1 MLKLPPLSLYIH
13 FPWCVKK
20 CPYCDFNSHTKSDNI
35 PANDYVNSLTDDFR
49 SHLGDFQQRK
59 IQSIF
64 LGGGTPSLFP
74 TQKLE
79 VLFKFLYDTRLIASD
94 SEITLE
100 ANPGIVEHGCFY
112 DYKSI
117 GINRISLGVQSFQND
132 KLYSLGRLHN
142 SQNVYDATEAL
153 QKAGFNN
160 FNIDLMHGLPGQS
173 PEDAL
178 FDLQAG
184 INLEPTHVSWYQL
197 TIEPNTA
204 FAVKTPTL
212 PSENILESIEF
223 NGKKLLEQKDY
234 KSYEVSSFSKSKENQ
249 SKHNLN
255 YWQFGDYIGI
265 GAGAHSK
272 ITDIKKRKIRR
283 CWKRKNPKIY
293 LSEKNFP
300 FGQKIISYQNFPYE
314 FMLNSLRLVNGFSI
328 ELFESRTGLSIN
340 VVKPILERAITQKLV
355 IKSGKEYR
363 CTKLGR
369 RFLNDVINLFI

>member
-35 PANDYVNSLTDDFR
+35 PANDYVNSLIDDFE
-49 SHLGDFQQRK
+49 SHLGDFQQRN

-79 VLFKFLYDTRLIASD
+79 ILFKFLYDTRLIASD

-100 ANPGIVEHGCFY
+100 ANPGIIEHGSFY
-112 DYKSI
+112 DYKGI

-142 SQNVYDATEAL
+142 YRDVYDATEAL
-153 QKAGFNN
+153 QKAGFDN

-204 FAVKTPTL
+204 FAIKKQIL
-212 PSENILESIEF
+212 PSENILENIEF
-223 NGKKLLEQKDY
+223 NGKRLLEQKNY
-234 KSYEVSSFSKSKENQ
+234 KAYEVSSFSKNKENQ

-272 ITDIKKRKIRR
+272 ITNIKKKQIKR
-283 CWKRKNPKIY
+283 CSRRKNPKIY
-293 LSEKNFP
+293 LSKENFP
-300 FGQKIISYQNFPYE
+300 FRQKIISYQNFPYE
-314 FMLNSLRLVNGFSI
+314 FMLNSLRLVNGFNAA
-328 ELFESRTGLSIN
+328 LFESRTGLSVN
-340 VVKPILERAITQKLV
+340 VIKPILKKAITQKLI
-355 IKSGKEYR
+355 IKISEQYR
-363 CTKLGR
+363 STELGR
-369 RFLNDVINLFI
+369 RFLNDIINLFI